1 MNANHQRAKEKK
13 LLYQNFP
20 EEYVWDGQ
28 SRIWHERKQK
38 EVIGRI
44 VTANPREGERYYLRL
59 LLTHVPGPTS
69 YAYLQTVEGITYNSF
84 GEAAIAHGLLDADD
98 SNEKC
103 MQEACA
109 YQMPISLR
117 QLFCTILIYC
127 NPANPTELFFK
138 FEDDMIEDYISLQ
151 KLTKDQARQQLL
163 SALNSELQSMGKS
176 LRDYH
181 LSHLLDIQIDHQL
194 ISREIQDETDLQ
206 ISEEDLRSFTVLNAE
221 QTMAYNEILDAV
233 FNTKSK
239 SFFIDGPGGTGKTFL
254 YRAVLAT
261 VQSQQ
266 KIALATATSGV
277 AASILPN
284 GRTAHSRFKIP
295 IATNG
300 KLSCKVGKQTGLA
313 TLLRQTALI
322 IWDEASMANKQS
334 IEVLDSLL
342 RDITEND
349 TLFGGKVVVLGGD
362 FRQVLPVIAKG
373 SHEDCINASLVQMAL
388 NILRLREIT
397 LTARNYTIEAIV
409 IEKSIPRKSTK
420 GSSQYQRF
428 VLQDIEGTK
437 IQATVFGT
445 DIRVFEN
452 TLKLFHVY
460 SITNAAI
467 NLTVERFRFLE
478 QNCQLIIN
486 ARTPVQEIKVDG
498 LTQRSIQ
505 FALTPIAM
513 LHQINDLNATLVG
526 ERKPAN
532 NSHVVDVKI
541 VDQRPHTCYTGH
553 IWLHLNA
560 QTPETIALQSWC
572 AANAAKIRQLPPMTT
587 MQRLLIT
594 AGTSSSNAPVKII
607 NLPSSVEKAQ
617 LINIEGTVKVT
628 DFNQQFYYLAC
639 SMCNKASNAYQDT
652 DLWCNYCAVKVPPLI
667 RHGVPIQP
675 GVRWESHPDYL
686 PWFSIV
692 SHLRVSPRPVEV
704 PYTESAEERNAAAF
718 GLCFGWD

>member
-1 MNANHQRAKEKK
+1 MQRTMLTQFFSMNANHQRAKEQK

-28 SRIWHERKQK
+28 SRTWHERKQK

-84 GEAAIAHGLLDADD
+84 GKAAIAHGLLDADD
-98 SNEKC
+98 SNKKC

-176 LRDYH
+176 LHDYH

-206 ISEEDLRSFTVLNAE
+206 ISEENLRSFTVLNAE

-266 KIALATATSGV
+266 KITLETATSGV

-295 IATNG
+295 ITTNG

-334 IEVLDSLL
+334 IEALDSLL

-373 SHEDCINASLVQMAL
+373 SREDCINASLVRSYIWPLLQKFTLKQNMRARTDPAY
-388 NILRLREIT
+388 NTYILRIGNGLEPENHAGHIKLPSFLT
-397 LTARNYTIEAIV
+397 LQPTHTAPA
-409 IEKSIPRKSTK
+409 
-420 GSSQYQRF
+420 
-428 VLQDIEGTK
+428 L
-437 IQATVFGT
+437 
-445 DIRVFEN
+445 
-452 TLKLFHVY
+452 H
-460 SITNAAI
+460 
-467 NLTVERFRFLE
+467 
-478 QNCQLIIN
+478 QLIEFVFPDIS
-486 ARTPVQEIKVDG
+486 AIRFKEIS
-498 LTQRSIQ
+498 LSNSAI
-505 FALTPIAM
+505 LTP
-513 LHQINDLNATLVG
+513 
-526 ERKPAN
+526 K
-532 NSHVVDVKI
+532 
-541 VDQRPHTCYTGH
+541 
-553 IWLHLNA
+553 
-560 QTPETIALQSWC
+560 
-572 AANAAKIRQLPPMTT
+572 
-587 MQRLLIT
+587 
-594 AGTSSSNAPVKII
+594 
-607 NLPSSVEKAQ
+607 
-617 LINIEGTVKVT
+617 
-628 DFNQQFYYLAC
+628 F
-639 SMCNKASNAYQDT
+639 
-652 DLWCNYCAVKVPPLI
+652 
-667 RHGVPIQP
+667 
-675 GVRWESHPDYL
+675 
-686 PWFSIV
+686 
-692 SHLRVSPRPVEV
+692 
-704 PYTESAEERNAAAF
+704 
-718 GLCFGWD
+718 